1 MNLIHA
7 LQLVALGIAALKA
20 VPQIDPKILGY
31 IQTADDAINAA
42 LSAVQQSKQGVDP
55 SLLKPIDPVK

>member
-1 MNLIHA
+1 MNLTQA

-42 LSAVQQSKQGVDP
+42 LAAVQQSKQGVDP
-55 SLLKPIDPVK
+55 SLLKPIDPVP

>member
-1 MNLIHA
+1 MNLTQA

-42 LSAVQQSKQGVDP
+42 LAAVQQSKQGVDP
-55 SLLKPIDPVK
+55 TLLKPIDPVK

>member
-1 MNLIHA
+1 MNLTQA

-31 IQTADDAINAA
+31 IQTADDAINSA
-42 LSAVQQSKQGVDP
+42 LAAVQQSKQGVDP
-55 SLLKPIDPVK
+55 TLLKPIDPVL

>member
-1 MNLIHA
+1 MNLTQA

-20 VPQIDPKILGY
+20 VPQIDPKVLGY

-42 LSAVQQSKQGVDP
+42 LAAVQQSKQGVDP